1 MSDNHSHDHDP
12 LEKGTALRVR
22 ALEELLVAKGLVT
35 SEALDTVISH
45 YENNVGPR
53 NGASVVARSWVDAD
67 FKARLLAD
75 GPATLEALGFKGFQ
89 GEHMRVIENTPD
101 VHNMVV
107 CTLCSCY
114 PWPLLGLPPA
124 WFKSM
129 SYRAR
134 AVSEPRAVLADFGV
148 TLPADTSVRVWDSTA
163 EVRYLVMPMRPAGTD
178 ALNEAD
184 LAALVTRDGMIG
196 TALV

>member
-1 MSDNHSHDHDP
+1 M
-12 LEKGTALRVR
+12 
-22 ALEELLVAKGLVT
+22 
-35 SEALDTVISH
+35 ISH

-53 NGASVVARSWVDAD
+53 NGASVVAKAWVDAD

-148 TLPADTSVRVWDSTA
+148 AVPADTSVRVWDSTA

-178 ALNEAD
+178 VLNEAD